1 VWADEI
7 KVSSGTP
14 TRVRRR
20 LGEVLVDHGAITD
33 EQLDAALEAQ
43 RAAARDRRRVRLGAL
58 VVEMGLATDRQV
70 AAALADALSLDLV
83 DIASR
88 PLQTEVARLLPRS
101 VAERHLVIPIDR
113 TDDGKVVLACAD
125 PTNIVALDD
134 VRIYAGIT
142 ELKLV
147 VASASQVRDLI
158 SRVWSLSE
166 DSDVAMMLEDLE
178 TPDDEAEDGTGMA
191 DAPTVRLVNSILA
204 DAIRSRASD
213 IHIEPQTSAVRIRY
227 RVDGLLRDVM
237 TAPRAAAAGIV
248 SRIKV
253 MSNLDIAERRL
264 PQDGRARL
272 QVEDT
277 VLDAR
282 VSTLPNINGEKVVIR
297 LLSRADS
304 VPPITKIGMGEKQL
318 EALLGTL
325 VAPQGLILITGPTG
339 SGKTSTLYSAI
350 HQIKTPDRNIVTL
363 EDPVEM
369 QVTGITQVQVHDRSG
384 LTFERGLRSVLRQDP
399 DVVLVGEVRDPET
412 AKLALEASLT
422 GHLVLTTLHTNSA
435 PAALTRLV
443 DMGVEPFLVASS
455 LSLVVAQRLVRRVCD
470 ACKAPYTPA
479 ARIMTLLGIDATE
492 LADASPSRGA
502 GCSECGGTGYRGR
515 VGVFEVLPVTA
526 AMRAV
531 LLSSPNEGAIAAAA
545 AADGMQTLRASAIGK
560 AHAGLTTYEEVLR
573 VTHVDSTG
581 ALHCSACGG
590 ALASDMVACPWCA
603 AAIDRGN
610 CSDCDRPLEA
620 EWRVCPWCR
629 TAAPTREHSV
639 SALKDG
645 PPRLLLVEDDASVR
659 DYVTTALSGTIEVD
673 AVATASE
680 GLEKATMGGYDG
692 ILVDHLLPDLTGVEM
707 IRLLRSEA
715 RTAAMPIMLFTGDTN
730 PSIEADAR
738 NAGADDY
745 LAKPVE
751 PMLLEER
758 CWTLV
763 SRSARIPG

>member
-1 VWADEI
+1 
-7 KVSSGTP
+7 
-14 TRVRRR
+14 
-20 LGEVLVDHGAITD
+20 VLVDQGAITD
-33 EQLDAALEAQ
+33 EQLEAALEAQ
-43 RAAARDRRRVRLGAL
+43 REAARARRRVRLGAL
-58 VVEMGLATDRQV
+58 VVEMGFATDRQV
-70 AAALADALSLDLV
+70 AAALASALSLDLV
-83 DIASR
+83 DIGSL
-88 PLQTEVARLLPRS
+88 PLQTEIARMLPRA
-101 VAERHLVIPIDR
+101 VAERHLVIPIARDENGR
-113 TDDGKVVLACAD
+113 VTLACAD
-125 PTNIVALDD
+125 PTNVVAIDD
-134 VRIYAGIT
+134 VKIYAGIT
-142 ELKLV
+142 NLRLV
-147 VASASQVRDLI
+147 VASSSQIRDLI
-158 SRVWSLSE
+158 GRIWALSE
-166 DSDVAMMLEDLE
+166 DSADVAMMLEDLE
-178 TPDDEAEDGTGMA
+178 TSEDEPDAGNGFA

-213 IHIEPQTSAVRIRY
+213 IHIEPQATQVRVRY

-237 TAPRAAAAGIV
+237 TAPRGAAAGIV

-253 MSNLDIAERRL
+253 MSNLDIAERRV
-264 PQDGRARL
+264 PQDGRTRL
-272 QVEDT
+272 QVENS

-304 VPPITKIGMGEKQL
+304 VPPITKIGMGDKQL

-369 QVTGITQVQVHDRSG
+369 QVTGITQVQVHDRAG
-384 LTFERGLRSVLRQDP
+384 LSFERGLRSVLRQDP

-470 ACKAPYTPA
+470 SCAADYTPP
-479 ARIMTLLGIDATE
+479 ARVLTLLGIDQKDLE
-492 LADASPSRGA
+492 QASPQRGS
-502 GCSECGGTGYRGR
+502 GCADCGGTGYRGR

-531 LLSSPNEGAIAAAA
+531 LMTTPNEGAVAAAA
-545 AADGMQTLRASAIGK
+545 LADGMQTLRASAIGK

-573 VTHVDSTG
+573 VTQIDSTPG
-581 ALHCSACGG
+581 LHCSACGG
-590 ALASDMVACPWCA
+590 SLAADMVACPWCA
-603 AAIDRGN
+603 AAIDRGH
-610 CSDCDRPLEA
+610 CAGCDRPLEA
-620 EWRVCPWCR
+620 EWRICPWCR
-629 TAAPTREHSV
+629 IQAPVRDTAVTAMP
-639 SALKDG
+639 DG
-645 PPRLLLVEDDASVR
+645 PPRLLLVEDDKSVR
-659 DYVTTALSGTIEVD
+659 DYVTTTLTGAIEVD
-673 AVATASE
+673 AVATAGE
-680 GLEKATMGGYDG
+680 GLDKATTGSYDG
-692 ILVDHLLPDLTGVEM
+692 VLIDHLLPDLTGIEM

-715 RTAAMPIMLFTGDTN
+715 KTAALPVMLFTGD
-730 PSIEADAR
+730 SRAELEDEAR

-745 LAKPVE
+745 LVKPVE
-751 PMLLEER
+751 PLLLEER
-758 CWTLV
+758 LLALV
-763 SRSARIPG
+763 SRSARISS

>member
-1 VWADEI
+1 
-7 KVSSGTP
+7 VSSGP
-14 TRVRRR
+14 QTRVRRR
-20 LGEVLVDHGAITD
+20 LGEVLVDQGALTE
-33 EQLDAALEAQ
+33 EQLEVALEAQ
-43 RAAARDRRRVRLGAL
+43 RTAARDRRRVRLGAL
-58 VVEMGLATDRQV
+58 VVELGFATDRQV
-70 AAALADALSLDLV
+70 AAALAEALSLDLV
-83 DIASR
+83 DIAAS
-88 PLQTEVARLLPRS
+88 PLRTEVARLLPRS

-113 TDDGKVVLACAD
+113 DDDGKVVLACAD
-125 PTNIVALDD
+125 PTNIVAIDD

-178 TPDDEAEDGTGMA
+178 TPEDEVDDGTGYA

-213 IHIEPQTSAVRIRY
+213 IHIEPQAAAVRIRY

-253 MSNLDIAERRL
+253 MSNLDIAERRV
-264 PQDGRARL
+264 PQDGRSRL

-304 VPPITKIGMGEKQL
+304 VPPITKIGMSEKQL
-318 EALLGTL
+318 EAMLGTL

-470 ACKAPYTPA
+470 ACRAPYVPA
-479 ARIMTLLGIDATE
+479 ARILALLGIDEAE
-492 LADASPSRGA
+492 LASATPSRGA

-515 VGVFEVLPVTA
+515 TGVFEVLPVTA

-531 LLSSPNEGAIAAAA
+531 LMTSPNEGAIAAAA
-545 AADGMQTLRASAIGK
+545 SADGMQTLRASAIGK

-573 VTHVDSTG
+573 VTHVDSSG

-590 ALASDMVACPWCA
+590 ALASDMIACPWCA

-610 CSDCDRPLEA
+610 CGSCDRPLEA

-629 TAAPTREHSV
+629 TPAPLREESA
-639 SALKDG
+639 SALLDG
-645 PPRLLLVEDDASVR
+645 PPRILLVEDDASVR
-659 DYVTTALSGTIEVD
+659 DYVTTVLSGAIEVD
-673 AVATASE
+673 AVPTASE
-680 GLEKATMGGYDG
+680 ALEKATAGGYDG
-692 ILVDHLLPDLTGVEM
+692 IVVDHRLPDLTGVEM

-715 RTAAMPIMLFTGDTN
+715 RTAAVPVMLFTGDTS
-730 PSIEADAR
+730 PSLEDEAR

-745 LAKPVE
+745 LVKPVE

-758 CWTLV
+758 CWALV
-763 SRSARIPG
+763 GRSARIPG